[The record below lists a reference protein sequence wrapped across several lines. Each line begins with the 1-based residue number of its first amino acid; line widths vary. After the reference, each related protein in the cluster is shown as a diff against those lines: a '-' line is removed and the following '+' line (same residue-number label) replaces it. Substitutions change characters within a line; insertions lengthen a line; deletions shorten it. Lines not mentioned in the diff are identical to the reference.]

1 MGRIKK
7 KSEFKILS
15 TYLARN
21 SADGT
26 SSTGDG
32 TRLIEKY
39 HKSGP
44 EDGIFQI
51 KWPNGNLRY
60 EWTYKDGKRVDGISR
75 GWWENGQKKHYQ
87 SWLNGLEHGLENEWW
102 SITGVIPEEE
112 NFQISYYDEDSKSFK
127 IRPISISDSMKK
139 GEYKWKQ
146 GTKVGKEINWY
157 DPQLSHYPSKMYAK
171 IRQFR
176 SIPDEIEYK
185 SVLVSQVSSVVVCGA
200 GGGEIKYDICGEEA
214 DSITFK

>member
-1 MGRIKK
+1 
-7 KSEFKILS
+7 
-15 TYLARN
+15 
-21 SADGT
+21 
-26 SSTGDG
+26 
-32 TRLIEKY
+32 
-39 HKSGP
+39 
-44 EDGIFQI
+44 
-51 KWPNGNLRY
+51 
-60 EWTYKDGKRVDGISR
+60 
-75 GWWENGQKKHYQ
+75 
-87 SWLNGLEHGLENEWW
+87 
-102 SITGVIPEEE
+102 
-112 NFQISYYDEDSKSFK
+112 
-127 IRPISISDSMKK
+127 MKK